1 MTAIPARFPQ
11 ERSEKRAMLLR
22 AVEDVCDVLAADV
35 AEGEDLR
42 TLPPSSVAALRDS
55 GLYLL
60 KFPEALGGAEADPA
74 TQLEV
79 IEAVAYSNPA
89 AAWCLAICA
98 DVLGFAGAYLPD
110 AALDEM
116 LSGGRPPMMAGSL
129 VPGTAVPADGG
140 YRLTGSWSW
149 GSGVRHAEWISTQ
162 ALVNYPDE
170 RRPIVLNCF
179 FPAAQARIDDN
190 WRVLGMQGTG
200 SCDFS
205 VSDLFLPENF
215 TYEIATTAPRRGG
228 AIYRLGWPGYVI
240 NICAGVA
247 LGMGRRALD
256 EILDLARSK
265 KRGYGKK
272 LSLADRSVFQCAVA
286 EGDLRLRAVR
296 ALMMQMLENA
306 WTTAAEAGQPGP
318 RLQAEMHATATLA
331 MDTALDV
338 TNDAFR
344 YGGGTAVFSSH
355 PLQRCLRDLYTIA
368 SHLLVSDASYEH
380 YGQVLLAQASA
391 GVRPERARSGLVR
404 T

>member
-1 MTAIPARFPQ
+1 MTAIRFPVDPG
-11 ERSEKRAMLLR
+11 EKRAMLLR
-22 AVEDVCDVLAADV
+22 AVEDVRDVLAADV

-42 TLPPSSVAALRDS
+42 TLPQSSVAALRDS

-60 KFPEALGGAEADPA
+60 KFPQALGGAEADPA

-79 IEAVAYSNPA
+79 IEAVAYANPA

-110 AALDEM
+110 AALEEM

-129 VPGTAVPADGG
+129 VPGTAVPAEGG
-140 YRLTGSWSW
+140 YRLTGRWSW
-149 GSGVRHAEWISTQ
+149 GSGIRHAEWISTQ
-162 ALVNYPDE
+162 ALVNFPDG
-170 RRPIVLNCF
+170 RRPTVRNCF
-179 FPAAQARIDDN
+179 FTAAQARIDDN

-205 VSDLFLPENF
+205 VSDLFLPKEY
-215 TYEIATTAPRRGG
+215 TYEIATTAPVRGG
-228 AIYRLGWPGYVI
+228 AMYRLGWPGYVI

-256 EILDLARSK
+256 EILDLAQTK

-272 LSLADRSVFQCAVA
+272 VSLADRPVFQRAVA

-296 ALMMQMLENA
+296 ALMMQLLESA
-306 WTTAAEAGQPGP
+306 WTTALETGQPGP

-331 MDTALDV
+331 MDTALEV
-338 TNDAFR
+338 TNNAFR
-344 YGGGTAVFSSH
+344 YGGGTAVFSGH

-368 SHLLVSDASYEH
+368 SHLLVSDAAYEQ
-380 YGQVLLAQASA
+380 YGQMLLAQVSA
-391 GVRPERARSGLVR
+391 GAHPEQPRPDLVR